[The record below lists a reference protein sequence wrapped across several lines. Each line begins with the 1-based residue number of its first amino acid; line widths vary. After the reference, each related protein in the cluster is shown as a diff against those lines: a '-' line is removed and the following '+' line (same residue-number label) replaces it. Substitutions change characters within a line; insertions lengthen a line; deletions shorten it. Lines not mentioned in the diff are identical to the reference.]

1 MSQVKVYGLKKTIG
15 PIRHLISEAIHHCVV
30 ETLKLPADKRFHRF
44 ILLDEEDFI
53 FPASRSDHY
62 LIIEIMMITGRQTET
77 KKRLIKQLFEEIS
90 QRTGIDPTDT
100 EVCILE
106 SPAANWGFRGMTGDE
121 VSLTYKVDT

>member
-1 MSQVKVYGLKKTIG
+1 MSQVKIYGLKKSIS
-15 PIRHLISEAIHHCVV
+15 PIRRPISEAIHQCVV

-53 FPASRSDHY
+53 FPPSRSDHY
-62 LIIEIMMITGRQTET
+62 LIIEIMMLTGRQIET
-77 KKRLIKQLFEEIS
+77 RKQLIKRLFEEIS
-90 QRTGIDPTDT
+90 HRTGISTTDI

-121 VSLTYKVDT
+121 GSLTYSIDT